1 MLSSYQLQLTGHDQ
15 VMPLFVYNGGCAGV
29 ERLSKVEEYVPGL
42 IIFITP
48 NSMNILCCTYNEY
61 YYVTSFP
68 SLPSG
73 LISWGGGWGGGGGG
87 RA

>member
-1 MLSSYQLQLTGHDQ
+1 M
-15 VMPLFVYNGGCAGV
+15 

-87 RA
+87 GHDTHIQLQLQLESLRLYREDCR